1 MSRVQVSREPRCQFR
16 PRLKFRQGLLEN
28 APNVVIFSVDMFLY
42 NQGVNFT
49 CQGVFITVKVAVI
62 V

>member
-49 CQGVFITVKVAVI
+49 CQGIFITVKVAVI

>member
-1 MSRVQVSREPRCQFR
+1 MSRVQVSRATMSISPAV
-16 PRLKFRQGLLEN
+16 KISAGLLEN
-28 APNVVIFSVDMFLY
+28 APNFVIFSVDMFLY